1 MFGGMIGA
9 YAPYQMSGLTTGV
22 PMGFPLGHPFSFSLG
37 PSAGTPLLGTLA
49 QPRFTADEWLILQG
63 MTATQPAAPSISPGA
78 PAIQPSSVRVSQAS
92 SYHASTITNSPVGTG
107 RPDVKTNLGSIGP
120 PITVASAINRL
131 NTVTQTETE
140 VGATVGV
147 AVLMAALTD
156 AVVFVRAAMA
166 LDGAVDEAVD
176 VAVDI
181 AVDVA
186 ATREVD
192 VLVTDN
198 EETAPGTKEEGGPR
212 KATRTWTRRAR
223 WINLSSVLPG
233 SEGEPK
239 SPKKT
244 LATDSK
250 NPTTH
255 MDQLEHQTGNDGA
268 SRTWKWTSE
277 NLDEGG
283 KNAPSFLV
291 W

>member
-1 MFGGMIGA
+1 MNFPFSMFGGMIGA
-9 YAPYQMSGLTTGV
+9 YAPYQISGLTTGF
-22 PMGFPLGHPFSFSLG
+22 PMSFPLGHPFSFSLR
-37 PSAGTPLLGTLA
+37 PSASTPLLGTLA

-63 MTATQPAAPSISPGA
+63 MTATQPAVPSISPGA

-107 RPDVKTNLGSIGP
+107 RPDV
-120 PITVASAINRL
+120 
-131 NTVTQTETE
+131 
-140 VGATVGV
+140 GATVGV

-156 AVVFVRAAMA
+156 AVVVVRAVIA
-166 LDGAVDEAVD
+166 LDGAVDGAVD
-176 VAVDI
+176 VAVDVI
-181 AVDVA
+181 
-186 ATREVD
+186 
-192 VLVTDN
+192 VTDN
-198 EETAPGTKEEGGPR
+198 GDTAPGIAEEGGPR
-212 KATRTWTRRAR
+212 KATRTSTRRAR
-223 WINLSSVLPG
+223 RITLPSVQPG